1 MARLSAYID
10 GVGAV
15 GPGFDDWT
23 ALSAILAGSPSW
35 QVTPTA
41 IPAATALPP
50 AERRR
55 CGAIVKLSLAVGLQ
69 TAAAAGLEAAALPT
83 VFAASGGDGTN
94 CHEICQQLATEDR
107 LISPTRFH
115 NSVHNAAAGYWS
127 IATGATAPSSVLCA
141 HDGSFGA
148 GLLEALAQVCC
159 DDSTTLLIAADTPYP
174 EPLRSARP
182 IPHEFGIALALA
194 PRRGQRSL
202 ARITVALHGG
212 PGEQMA
218 DPQLEALRAA
228 VPAARGLPLL
238 AMLAR
243 TQSGGT
249 VLDYLEGSRLAV
261 TVEPC

>member
-94 CHEICQQLATEDR
+94 CHEICQQLATDDR

-141 HDGSFGA
+141 FDGSFGA
-148 GLLEALAQVCC
+148 GLLEALAQVACEQ
-159 DDSTTLLIAADTPYP
+159 TPVLLIAADTGYP
-174 EPLRSARP
+174 EPLRSVRP
-182 IPHEFGIALALA
+182 IPHEMGVGLVLA
-194 PRRGQRSL
+194 PRRGPSTLAHIDIELSDEQATAMSDPRLEGLRRSIPVARALPML
-202 ARITVALHGG
+202 ALLG
-212 PGEQMA
+212 PGKA
-218 DPQLEALRAA
+218 GRA
-228 VPAARGLPLL
+228 
-238 AMLAR
+238 
-243 TQSGGT
+243 
-249 VLDYLEGSRLAV
+249 VLDYLDDTRLAV
-261 TVEPC
+261 TLEAC